1 MDWKS
6 NIGTIKE
13 IYPGQFQIILDFAT
27 TAFLPYLIR
36 DDYRYVWVSQ
46 HQTDDYFS
54 WNSYSLPLFDSN
66 ENYKVVARQLNF
78 DFILPTEEFK
88 QLLTKIQGGVTLTQ
102 INTQPQHY
110 LDNRLKGRT
119 RYDLLKKECD
129 YLFEVMIPSA
139 TDYGTL
145 ISPNRDYLECLLSNE
160 NINWDNLP

>member
-13 IYPGQFQIILDFAT
+13 IYPGQFQVILDFAT

-36 DDYRYVWVSQ
+36 DDYRYVWISQ

-66 ENYKVVARQLNF
+66 ENYKVIARQINF

-88 QLLTKIQGGVTLTQ
+88 QLLTKIQRGVTLTQ
-102 INTQPQHY
+102 VNTQPQHY
-110 LDNRLKGRT
+110 LDSRLKGRT

-145 ISPNRDYLECLLSNE
+145 ISPNRDYLEWLLSDE